1 MAPNCISLVDARK
14 GIILHLHHLHELS
27 SAESVDSHP
36 ERLGTVALRYM
47 GHPEAKV
54 ERPLRARLHECILR
68 LLNPVKYQ
76 SSTTENLN

>member
-1 MAPNCISLVDARK
+1 
-14 GIILHLHHLHELS
+14 
-27 SAESVDSHP
+27 
-36 ERLGTVALRYM
+36 VALRYM